1 MKLPNLVA
9 LSALALPQ
17 AAIAWGSAS
26 APSLPPHSS

>member
-17 AAIAWGSAS
+17 AVIAWGSTS
-26 APSLPPHSS
+26 TSTSVPSPR